1 MEHSINC
8 YKLSMLVD
16 SSSVCTQQL
25 LFIICKSA
33 SIFRITIDLSRWHRN
48 MRNSHRKDER
58 LQIQLALVG
67 TRMDAEHRDLVRVSK
82 REYRLGRCR
91 ILERVG

>member
-1 MEHSINC
+1 
-8 YKLSMLVD
+8 MLVD

-25 LFIICKSA
+25 LFIICKSV
-33 SIFRITIDLSRWHRN
+33 SIFTIDLSHWHRN